1 MFSNQKKSEHHQ
13 KNFQLTLSQAVGAQR
28 AQSQQQASN
37 PPSPNS
43 SVSKPLPVA
52 LLKRSKSK
60 STREISEKKRS
71 NEKTKANPRG
81 KCFQTRKKS
90 KHHQKNFQLTLSQAA
105 GAQRA
110 QSQQQ
115 ASNPPSPNSS
125 VSKPL
130 PVALLKRFKS
140 KSTREISEKKRSNE
154 KTKENPR
161 GKCFQTR
168 KKSKHH
174 QKNFQLTLSQAA
186 GAQRAQSQ
194 QQASNPPSPNSSVS
208 KPLPVA
214 LLKRFKSKSTRE
226 ISEKKRSNEKTKENP
241 RGKCFQT
248 RKKSKHH
255 QKNFQLTLSQAAGA
269 QRAQSQQQASNPP
282 SPNSS
287 LSKPL
292 PVALLKRFKSK
303 STREISE
310 KKRSNEKTK
319 ENPRGKFFQTR
330 KNQNIIKK
338 TFN

>member
-1 MFSNQKKSEHHQ
+1 MRKPKKILEENVFKPEKIRTSS
-13 KNFQLTLSQAVGAQR
+13 KNFQLTLSQAV
-28 AQSQQQASN
+28 
-37 PPSPNS
+37 
-43 SVSKPLPVA
+43 
-52 LLKRSKSK
+52 
-60 STREISEKKRS
+60 
-71 NEKTKANPRG
+71 
-81 KCFQTRKKS
+81 
-90 KHHQKNFQLTLSQAA
+90 

-168 KKSKHH
+168 KNQNIIK
-174 QKNFQLTLSQAA
+174 KNFQLTLSQAV

-248 RKKSKHH
+248 RK
-255 QKNFQLTLSQAAGA
+255 
-269 QRAQSQQQASNPP
+269 
-282 SPNSS
+282 
-287 LSKPL
+287 
-292 PVALLKRFKSK
+292 
-303 STREISE
+303 
-310 KKRSNEKTK
+310 
-319 ENPRGKFFQTR
+319 
-330 KNQNIIKK
+330 NQNIIKK

>member
-60 STREISEKKRS
+60 STREISERKRS

-81 KCFQTRKKS
+81 TCFQTRKKS

-125 VSKPL
+125 VPKPL

-140 KSTREISEKKRSNE
+140 KSTREISEKSVQMRKPKKILE
-154 KTKENPR
+154 ENV
-161 GKCFQTR
+161 F
-168 KKSKHH
+168 
-174 QKNFQLTLSQAA
+174 
-186 GAQRAQSQ
+186 
-194 QQASNPPSPNSSVS
+194 
-208 KPLPVA
+208 KP
-214 LLKRFKSKSTRE
+214 E
-226 ISEKKRSNEKTKENP
+226 
-241 RGKCFQT
+241 
-248 RKKSKHH
+248 
-255 QKNFQLTLSQAAGA
+255 
-269 QRAQSQQQASNPP
+269 
-282 SPNSS
+282 
-287 LSKPL
+287 
-292 PVALLKRFKSK
+292 
-303 STREISE
+303 
-310 KKRSNEKTK
+310 
-319 ENPRGKFFQTR
+319 
-330 KNQNIIKK
+330 KNQNIIKN